1 MLRVFRFGLIICIVI
16 FFHNTYKKSKKQK
29 QKKILILIL
38 SMLMLIIP
46 YEKMFLKFDTPEKAF
61 YFTVNYAKIIKIVEQ
76 KQSALVIY
84 EEKKDSTSAALIK
97 NCNGKWKSSVIPA
110 KQILSR
116 LGFNQTFLITKERG
130 SNCFYIMIS
139 VASETK
145 LVADNQNSNFEL
157 FKDDGIYKDYVAYIN
172 NCTDNY
178 YVKIDNE
185 QYEIDIT

>member
-1 MLRVFRFGLIICIVI
+1 MLRVFRFGLMI
-16 FFHNTYKKSKKQK
+16 FFVTIYIKKVESRNK
-29 QKKILILIL
+29 KKILILIL
-38 SMLMLIIP
+38 SMLIFIIP

-116 LGFNQTFLITKERG
+116 LGFNQAFLITKERG
-130 SNCFYIMIS
+130 SNCFYIMIL

-145 LVADNQNSNFEL
+145 LVSDNQNSNFEL
-157 FKDDGIYKDYVAYIN
+157 FKDNGIYKHYVAYIN

-185 QYEIDIT
+185 QYKIDIT